1 MAAVTVYV
9 FGIGM
14 YWFGSVVALWP
25 VGALAAVVRSVV
37 VAVDGFAAAAVFV
50 VDVLAAAVVV
60 VHVAVDVPAAAVVV
74 VHVAAVVVVVI
85 VGIQTAAVV
94 RFAYALFVGADAAC
108 AGEENLVVV
117 AVVVAGREE
126 QTGHP
131 LVADAVIGH
140 GVA

>member
-1 MAAVTVYV
+1 M
-9 FGIGM
+9 
-14 YWFGSVVALWP
+14 
-25 VGALAAVVRSVV
+25 
-37 VAVDGFAAAAVFV
+37 
-50 VDVLAAAVVV
+50 
-60 VHVAVDVPAAAVVV
+60 
-74 VHVAAVVVVVI
+74 VVI

-94 RFAYALFVGADAAC
+94 GFAYALVVGADAAC